1 MTAPPNP
8 YAALP
13 EETQRWLIEVHGRA
27 RGVFETALD
36 LHGRTPGLGSAIAR
50 TRIAFLDRELAPVI
64 DAVAQAGTPVDCGR
78 GCASCCT
85 LKVEVTPDEVFAVAA
100 ELESTL
106 DAKAMTSLKS
116 RAAEVDRKGR
126 DLPPGERYLLHLYC
140 PVLEPDSLA
149 CLAHAVRPAACQG
162 YLSLDRRRCDASAAG
177 EKIEIPSPVASG
189 LIRDAVMSAQIIVL
203 REKGLDQTRGEL
215 SAGLLAAWAD
225 PEAELRWLSGESA
238 FPAA

>member
-1 MTAPPNP
+1 MTTSPNP

-13 EETQRWLIEVHGRA
+13 EETQRWLIEIHGRA
-27 RGVFETALD
+27 RAVFEKAIED
-36 LHGRTPGLGSAIAR
+36 HGRRPGLGGAIAR
-50 TRIAFLDRELAPVI
+50 ARIAFLDKELAPVI
-64 DAVAQAGTPVDCGR
+64 DAVAQARTPVDCGR

-100 ELESTL
+100 EIEATL
-106 DAKAMTSLKS
+106 DAEALAALKS
-116 RAAEVDRKGR
+116 RAAEVDRRGR

-140 PVLEPDSLA
+140 PVIEPSSLA
-149 CLAHAVRPAACQG
+149 CRAHAVRPAACQG

-177 EKIEIPSPVASG
+177 EKVEIPSPVASS

-203 REKGLDQTRGEL
+203 RDAGLDQTRGEL
-215 SAGLLAAWAD
+215 SAGLLAAWAA
-225 PEAELRWLSGESA
+225 PEAEQHWLAGESL